1 MLAQRSH
8 LRMALG
14 SLFGAGVVM
23 MIMSGA
29 VNILALTGSFYMLQ
43 VYDRVLSSRSVPTL
57 IALSILALGLY
68 FFQGILEVI
77 RAQLLVR
84 LGARVDR
91 RLIHDA
97 HEAALRLPLLGRR
110 PSEAQQPIRDVDSI
124 RSFLSGQGPIAIL
137 DLPWM
142 PLYIAFIFLLH
153 PVLGWVTIV
162 GATILFT
169 ITLITERSTRAP
181 AERLMR
187 ATARRIAIADAS
199 SRNAE
204 VIRAMG
210 FGERAMRRFSEASAE
225 HAETQQRLSDLTS
238 GFSAVSRVLRLI
250 IQSALLGT
258 GAYFTI
264 RGEMSAGSIIACSI
278 ASSRAFAPIE
288 IAIANWKGFVA
299 ARQSAKRLNA
309 VFSSLGKPEEPIEL
323 PTPTQ
328 TLRIENVT
336 VAIPGTQRLVLKNL
350 SLELKAGQALAV
362 IGPSAAGKSCLAR
375 TLVGAWAPVKGTVR
389 LDSAALEHWPAERVG
404 AHIGY
409 LPQDVELFDGTIK
422 DNIARFEEDPDSQ
435 AIITAAQSAGVH
447 EMILRLPDGY
457 ETNLGERGTALSA
470 GQRQRIGLAR
480 ALYKNPFLVVLD
492 EPNSNLD
499 SDGEEALSEAIK
511 GVSARGGIVVVVAHR
526 PGVLA
531 AVDHVAVI
539 GNGQLTAF
547 GPRDEVLRKALRPP
561 QPVAAQADTGT

>member
-1 MLAQRSH
+1 MLSHRSH
-8 LRMALG
+8 FHKAMG
-14 SLFGAGVVM
+14 SLLGAGFIM

-57 IALSILALGLY
+57 IALSVLALGLY
-68 FFQGILEVI
+68 LFQGILEVI
-77 RAQLLVR
+77 RGQLLVR

-97 HEAALRLPLLGRR
+97 HEAALRLPLMGRR

-142 PLYIAFIFLLH
+142 PLYIAFIILLH
-153 PVLGWVTIV
+153 PFLGWLTIG
-162 GATILFT
+162 GAVILIT
-169 ITLITERSTRAP
+169 MTLITERSTRGP
-181 AERLMR
+181 AEGLMR
-187 ATARRIAIADAS
+187 ATARRIAIAESS

-210 FGERAMRRFSEASAE
+210 FGSRAMTRFAAASAE
-225 HAETQQRLSDLTS
+225 HAATQQRLSDLTS
-238 GFSAVSRVLRLI
+238 GFSAISRVIRLI
-250 IQSALLGT
+250 IQSALLGM
-258 GAYFTI
+258 GAYLTI

-299 ARQSAKRLNA
+299 ARQSIKRLNT
-309 VFSSLGKPEEPIEL
+309 VFGSLVKTDDQIEFPAPVQSL
-323 PTPTQ
+323 KV
-328 TLRIENVT
+328 ENLT

-350 SLELKAGQALAV
+350 SLELQAGQALAI
-362 IGPSAAGKSCLAR
+362 IGPSAAGKSCFAR
-375 TLVGAWAPVKGTVR
+375 TLVGAWAPLKGTVR
-389 LDSAALEHWPAERVG
+389 LDSAPLDHWPTERLG
-404 AHIGY
+404 THIGY

-422 DNIARFEEDPDSQ
+422 DNIARFEESPDSQ
-435 AIITAAQSAGVH
+435 AIIAAAQSAGVH

-457 ETNLGERGTALSA
+457 ETDLGERGASLSA

-499 SDGEEALSEAIK
+499 ADGEEALSEAIK
-511 GVSARGGIVVVVAHR
+511 GVTRRGGISVVVAHR

-547 GPRDEVLRKALRPP
+547 GPRDEVLRRALKPP
-561 QPVAAQADTGT
+561 QPVTVQASSGP